1 VLLSVVIPCFN
12 EELVLGHLRDELL
25 RHLEALGVDWEVVLV
40 DDGSGDGTLA
50 GLRELAAS
58 DRRFRY
64 TALSR
69 NFGKEAAMSAGLT
82 AARGDAVVIMD
93 ADLQH
98 PPALLA
104 QMLPLLD
111 QGFDQVIARRDRTG
125 ESRLRAALSRTYYR
139 AVNRLIDITLVDG
152 TGDFRLLSRRT
163 VDALLAMPESNRFSK
178 GLFAWVGFDT
188 VTVSYTNKE
197 RAAGESKWR
206 YRDLLNYAIDSVLS
220 FNTRPL
226 RLGIYLGAVL
236 AGLSLLYA
244 LWVTADALISGTDQ
258 PGYVTTIVAVI
269 GFGGLQILLL
279 GVMGEYLGRIYLEA
293 KGRPIFL
300 VKESSDDRPD
310 PL

>member
-1 VLLSVVIPCFN
+1 MLLTVVIPCFN

-25 RHLEALGVDWEVVLV
+25 RHLDALEVAWEVVLV
-40 DDGSGDGTLA
+40 DDGSADRTLDVM
-50 GLRELAAS
+50 RELAAA
-58 DRRFRY
+58 DPRFRY
-64 TALSR
+64 VSLSR
-69 NFGKEAAMSAGLT
+69 NFGKESAMSAGLA

-104 QMLPLLD
+104 QMLPLLE
-111 QGFDQVIARRDRTG
+111 QGFDQVVARRDRTG
-125 ESRLRAALSRTYYR
+125 ESRVRAGLSRLYYR
-139 AVNRLIDITLVDG
+139 AVNRLVDITLVDG

-163 VDALLAMPESNRFSK
+163 VDALLAMPEANRFSK

-188 VTVSYTNKE
+188 VTVSYTNVA
-197 RAAGESKWR
+197 RSAGESKWR

-226 RLGIYLGAVL
+226 RMGIYLGAVL
-236 AGLSLLYA
+236 AGLSALYA
-244 LWVTADALISGTDQ
+244 VWITIDALLAGTDQ
-258 PGYVTTIVAVI
+258 PGYVTTIVAIV

-293 KGRPIFL
+293 KGRPLYL
-300 VKESSDDRPD
+300 VKESSEDRREHG
-310 PL
+310 